1 MGEFYLSNKTVPFE
15 SFEAVRNSCSGPV
28 FIVASGPS
36 TKVFPLE
43 QYGQYPMIALNG
55 SICRFTSCG
64 MAPDYYLCDDSS
76 FVRNRLP
83 LMLDAVEHAQ
93 HLMLSPRV
101 IETLLGTV
109 PDALAGRSVFRV
121 ERAGRCDEANRQLS
135 PRQFARAARTD
146 DDIECNYSWLRQ
158 KPNRIG
164 FSRNLQKGYFNARTA
179 PYAAIQLA
187 YHLGFNQVFLVGLEL
202 SANAGRFYEGG
213 EAAVPS
219 RLDGDFD
226 EYILPSFQ
234 LLAERVIKPQF
245 QVYNLSA
252 KSRLPERLIPKV
264 PLDQLDALLARA

>member
-15 SFEAVRNSCSGPV
+15 RFDEHRNSCSGPV
-28 FIVASGPS
+28 FILASGPS
-36 TKVFPLE
+36 TKAFALE
-43 QYGQYPMIALNG
+43 QYGQYPMMAVNG
-55 SICRFTSCG
+55 SICRFTSAG

-83 LMLDAVEHAQ
+83 MMLQAVERAR
-93 HLMLSPRV
+93 HLLLSLRV

-109 PDALAGRSVFRV
+109 PDALEGRSVFRL
-121 ERAGRCDEANRQLS
+121 ERAGRCDAAHRHLS
-135 PRQFARAARTD
+135 PRQFARLSRD
-146 DDIECNYSWLRQ
+146 DGDIECNYSWLRQ

-164 FSRNLQKGYFNARTA
+164 FSRNLGKGYFNARTA
-179 PYAAIQLA
+179 PYGAIQLA

-202 SANAGRFYEGG
+202 SSAAGRFYER
-213 EAAVPS
+213 EEEAVPS
-219 RLDGDFD
+219 RLDGDFE

-245 QVYNLSA
+245 QVYNLTG

-264 PLDQLDALLARA
+264 DRDQLDALLARA